1 MLLRVKVKP
10 NSKSDEVRKE
20 PNGGIS
26 VRVKA
31 PPVDGKANKYLVEY
45 IAEYLGLSRSQV
57 KLLKGETNQYKT
69 LAIDADE
76 AAVMALIERHT
87 DAP

>member
-20 PNGGIS
+20 PDGGIT
-26 VRVKA
+26 VRIKA
-31 PPVDGKANKYLVEY
+31 PPVDGKANKYLVEFL
-45 IAEYLGLSRSQV
+45 AEYLGLSRSRV
-57 KLLKGETNQYKT
+57 KLLKGETSQHKT

-76 AAVMALIERHT
+76 AAVMEKIGPGK
-87 DAP
+87 D